1 MNFKTLY
8 LIRGLPGS
16 GKSTFAR
23 ALLQSGLVSDFVEA
37 DQYFVGE
44 KLEFNPALLPTAHAW
59 CQKVAEM
66 TLQKGLSIAVCNTST
81 TEKEVLV
88 YEQMAKDNRANFCSM
103 IMENRHGSSSIHDV
117 PPATIERMR
126 RRFSLSL

>member
-1 MNFKTLY
+1 MKFNTLY

-23 ALLQSGLVSDFVEA
+23 ALKYGGLVSDFVEA
-37 DQYFVGE
+37 DDYFRGRE
-44 KLEFNPALLPTAHAW
+44 FDPKLLEAAHEW
-59 CQKVAEM
+59 CQMVAVF
-66 TLQKGLSIAVCNTST
+66 TLRQGRSVAVCNTST
-81 TEKEVLV
+81 TEKEVQV
-88 YEQMAKDNRANFCSM
+88 YEQMAKDNGANFCSM